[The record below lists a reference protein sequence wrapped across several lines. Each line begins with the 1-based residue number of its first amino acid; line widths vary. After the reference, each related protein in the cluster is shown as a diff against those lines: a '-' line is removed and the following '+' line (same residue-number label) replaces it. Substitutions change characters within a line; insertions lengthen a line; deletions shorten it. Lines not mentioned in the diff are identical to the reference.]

1 MMPKKDQRRF
11 WVVATCVALALVWTV
26 GCTALKSKD
35 SADTASGSFPAPAA
49 PTSKEKAPVYYDFG
63 DVMLPSDL
71 KVDKKDSFIM
81 NSGGVTSGI
90 LVLKGSLD
98 ANSLVGFFESKM
110 PVDGWRK
117 IGRFSSKRS
126 LLVFMK
132 QTRWCV
138 IGVIEG
144 QFGTHVEIW
153 VAPTEKEDAPP
164 TASKG
169 VWK

>member
-1 MMPKKDQRRF
+1 MIPQKNQRRL
-11 WVVATCVALALVWTV
+11 WVVATCVGLMLVWTV
-26 GCTALKSKD
+26 GCSALKSKE
-35 SADTASGSFPAPAA
+35 STASGSYPAPAA
-49 PTSKEKAPVYYDFG
+49 SASREKAPVYYDFG

-90 LVLKGSLD
+90 LVLNGSLD

-144 QFGTHVEIW
+144 QFATHVEIW
-153 VAPTEKEDAPP
+153 VAPTESEEAPP
-164 TASKG
+164 TTSKG